1 MAASQAAWQRGY
13 SLALAVALLCM
24 SVPLD
29 SLAGELRIRGRV
41 LNQDG
46 DPVAGITVYAICTGA
61 LPEGPHID
69 CGFPGMMG
77 RKETTDGDGRFFLA
91 GLPAAMYSLYAGVEA
106 SKNKI
111 AAEAGIRLP
120 LREDANGIELKL
132 KPLRSISGKVV
143 DTAGRPVAKAEVS
156 AQMEKTSR
164 PEEALSERTRG
175 SATTDK
181 KGEFEIHNLSDGPY
195 QLEAR
200 AQGFSTTPLGRAVRP
215 AEEPVTIKME
225 VCAKVIGRAVKQ
237 DGSPVEELSDDCR
250 GFKSRLPDGR
260 FEDIRCGDPGEM
272 RLCLSAPGMANIER
286 TVKLERGK
294 TIDLGEVRMEPA
306 RVLKVLITEAG
317 TGKPMSGVSVHVDE
331 PYPRRSFQTNAQ
343 GETQVTDYPDK
354 AMDLLIRN
362 SSWPER
368 RVSVSRG
375 QTEVQVAL
383 EAGVG
388 LSGRVLNADGQPH
401 KGVAMVRCG
410 KGGGD
415 RVPLDAQGEFHIPQ
429 GLAGGVCTLQLE
441 LFSSPMPDFENYRM
455 FYLDPQN
462 PPRLELR
469 TPSVRSTIHV
479 RFNGKGK
486 PDKAALYVGELPSE
500 LGLKSFS
507 SLVVMPM
514 LPGFMTE
521 SQGYRAGIPE
531 EGGFRFEKVGP
542 GPYTLLVVMHQAIF
556 RAPLT
561 VGEQEE
567 TFTVDIPEKPTR
579 IFE

>member
-1 MAASQAAWQRGY
+1 
-13 SLALAVALLCM
+13 M

-46 DPVAGITVYAICTGA
+46 DPVAGITVYAICTGG

-111 AAEAGIRLP
+111 AAEAAIRLP

-143 DTAGRPVAKAEVS
+143 DIAGKPVPKAQVS

-181 KGEFEIHNLSDGPY
+181 KGEFEINNLADGPY

-200 AQGFSTTPLGRAVRP
+200 ADGFSTTPLGRSVRP
-215 AEEPVTIKME
+215 EEESVTLRME

-237 DGSPVEELSDDCR
+237 DGSPVEHLSDDCR
-250 GFKSRLPDGR
+250 GLKSRLPDGR

-286 TVKLERGK
+286 VIKLERAK
-294 TIDLGEVRMEPA
+294 TVDLGEVRMEPA
-306 RVLKVLITEAG
+306 RVLKVRVTEEG
-317 TGKPMSGVSVHVDE
+317 TGKPMVGVSVMVDE

-343 GETQVTDYPDK
+343 GETQLTDYPDK

-362 SSWPER
+362 GSWPER

-375 QTEVQVAL
+375 QTEVQVTL
-383 EAGVG
+383 ETGVG

-415 RVPLDAQGEFHIPQ
+415 RVPLDEQGEFHITQ

-441 LFSSPMPDFENYRM
+441 LFASPMPDFEHYRM
-455 FYLDPQN
+455 FYLDPRN
-462 PPRLELR
+462 PLRLEIR
-469 TPSVRSTIHV
+469 TPSVRNTIHV

-486 PDKAALYVGELPSE
+486 PDKAALYVGELPSQ
-500 LGLKSFS
+500 LGLKAFS
-507 SLVVMPM
+507 NLALMPM
-514 LPGFMTE
+514 LPSIVAE

-542 GPYTLLVVMHQAIF
+542 GPYTLVVVLHQSLF
-556 RAPLT
+556 REPLT
-561 VGEQEE
+561 MCEQEE
-567 TFTVDIPEKPTR
+567 TFTVDIPEKLTN
-579 IFE
+579 IFQ

>member
-1 MAASQAAWQRGY
+1 
-13 SLALAVALLCM
+13 LALGVALLCM

-46 DPVAGITVYAICTGA
+46 DPVAGVTVYAICTGG

-111 AAEAGIRLP
+111 AAEAAIRLP

-143 DTAGRPVAKAEVS
+143 DIAGKPVPKAQVS

-181 KGEFEIHNLSDGPY
+181 KGEFEINNLADGPY

-200 AQGFSTTPLGRAVRP
+200 ADGFSTTPLGRSVRP
-215 AEEPVTIKME
+215 EEESVTLRME

-237 DGSPVEELSDDCR
+237 DGSPVEHLSDDCR
-250 GFKSRLPDGR
+250 GLKSRLPDGR

-286 TVKLERGK
+286 VIKLERAK
-294 TIDLGEVRMEPA
+294 TVDLGEVRMEPA
-306 RVLKVLITEAG
+306 RVLKVRVTEEG
-317 TGKPMSGVSVHVDE
+317 TGKPMVGVSVMVDE

-343 GETQVTDYPDK
+343 GETQLTDYPDK

-362 SSWPER
+362 GSWPER

-375 QTEVQVAL
+375 QTEVQVTL
-383 EAGVG
+383 ETGVG

-415 RVPLDAQGEFHIPQ
+415 RVPLDEQGEFHITQ

-441 LFSSPMPDFENYRM
+441 LFASPMPDFEHYRM
-455 FYLDPQN
+455 FYLDPRN
-462 PPRLELR
+462 PLRLEIR
-469 TPSVRSTIHV
+469 TPSVRNTIHV

-486 PDKAALYVGELPSE
+486 PDKAALYVGELPSQ
-500 LGLKSFS
+500 LGLKAFS
-507 SLVVMPM
+507 NLALMPM
-514 LPGFMTE
+514 LPSIVAE

-542 GPYTLLVVMHQAIF
+542 GPYTLVVVLHQSLF
-556 RAPLT
+556 REPLT
-561 VGEQEE
+561 MCEQEE
-567 TFTVDIPEKPTR
+567 TFTVDIPEKLTN
-579 IFE
+579 IFQ

>member
-1 MAASQAAWQRGY
+1 
-13 SLALAVALLCM
+13 M

-46 DPVAGITVYAICTGA
+46 DPVAGVTVYAICTGG

-91 GLPAAMYSLYAGVEA
+91 GLPAAMYSLYAGVEV

-111 AAEAGIRLP
+111 AAEAAIRLP

-143 DTAGRPVAKAEVS
+143 DIAGKPVPKAQVS

-181 KGEFEIHNLSDGPY
+181 KGEFEINNLADGPY

-200 AQGFSTTPLGRAVRP
+200 ADGFSTTPLGRSVRP
-215 AEEPVTIKME
+215 EEEPVTIRME
-225 VCAKVIGRAVKQ
+225 VCARVIGRAVKQ
-237 DGSPVEELSDDCR
+237 DGSPVEDLSDDCR
-250 GFKSRLPDGR
+250 GLKSRLPDGR

-286 TVKLERGK
+286 VIKLERGK
-294 TIDLGEVRMEPA
+294 TVDLGEVRMEPA
-306 RVLKVLITEAG
+306 RVLKIRVTEEG
-317 TGKPMSGVSVHVDE
+317 TGKPMVGVSVMVDE

-343 GETQVTDYPDK
+343 GETQLTDYPDK

-362 SSWPER
+362 GSWPER

-375 QTEVQVAL
+375 QTEVQVTL
-383 EAGVG
+383 ETGVG
-388 LSGRVLNADGQPH
+388 LSGRVLNTDGQPH
-401 KGVAMVRCG
+401 KGVALVRCG

-415 RVPLDAQGEFHIPQ
+415 RVVLDEQGEFHISQ

-441 LFSSPMPDFENYRM
+441 LFVSPMPEFEHYRM

-462 PPRLELR
+462 PPMLEIR
-469 TPSVRSTIHV
+469 TPSVRNTLHV
-479 RFNGKGK
+479 RFSGKGK
-486 PDKAALYVGELPSE
+486 PDKAALYVGELPSQMD
-500 LGLKSFS
+500 LKSFS
-507 SLVVMPM
+507 SVALMPD
-514 LPGFMTE
+514 LPAIVTE

-531 EGGFRFEKVGP
+531 DGGFRFEKIGP
-542 GPYTLLVVMHQAIF
+542 GPYTLVVALHHSLF

-567 TFTVDIPEKPTR
+567 TFTVDIPEKLTN
-579 IFE
+579 IFQ